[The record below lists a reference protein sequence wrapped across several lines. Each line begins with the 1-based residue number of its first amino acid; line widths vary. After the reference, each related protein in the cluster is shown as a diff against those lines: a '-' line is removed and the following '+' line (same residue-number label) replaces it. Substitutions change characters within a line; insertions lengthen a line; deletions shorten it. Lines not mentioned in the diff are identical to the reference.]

1 MAAGSRGRR
10 REEAEVEAVMAEVTS
25 LLQQL
30 VELMAAKNAEG
41 SSPATGGRIVVP
53 QADRLFKPELMP
65 NDVKLNSVSKLPE
78 LVEAGL
84 VDLEDKGFDGV
95 CSWNG

>member
-1 MAAGSRGRR
+1 VGTGSRGRR
-10 REEAEVEAVMAEVTS
+10 REEAEVEAIMAEVTS
-25 LLQQL
+25 VLQQL

-53 QADRLFKPELMP
+53 QADQLFKPELMP
-65 NDVKLNSVSKLPE
+65 NDVKLNGVSKLPQ

-84 VDLEDKGFDGV
+84 VDIEDKESEGV